1 MAQFSAYTEKT
12 EPVDTDLALIY
23 DTPAKVNK
31 KFTFGNLWKWIA
43 KKIVSEGISQLETT
57 NKTIPGAINE
67 LNSKTRIKLIDVNMT
82 INDKTATI
90 KYNISDTAIGLLLI
104 SGNIGSGVYFSIVI
118 NYGTKWSIK
127 LLSFTASNTDTSSIT
142 INSDLG
148 KITFNGTSNLESF
161 YEVNGLLLG

>member
-1 MAQFSAYTEKT
+1 MANFTNYTEKT
-12 EPVDTDLALIY
+12 EPVDTDLVLIY

-90 KYNISDTAIGLLLI
+90 KYNISYTAIGLLLI
-104 SGNIGSGVYFSIVI
+104 SGNIGAGVFFSIVI
-118 NYGTKWSIK
+118 NYGTKWSMK
-127 LLSFTASNTDTSSIT
+127 LLSFTSSNTDTSSIV

-148 KITFNGTSNLESF
+148 KITFNGNSKLESY

>member
-1 MAQFSAYTEKT
+1 MAKFIDYTEKT

-67 LNSKTRIKLIDVNMT
+67 LNSKRFNANSYIIYSNDSAKTVSVKWGGVNSHMTSFLLIDNNRNTSVYIT
-82 INDKTATI
+82 GK
-90 KYNISDTAIGLLLI
+90 I
-104 SGNIGSGVYFSIVI
+104 SGVAEISKGTGSAAPPVLDASLATLKVTLGP
-118 NYGTKWSIK
+118 WSAAFLIC
-127 LLSFTASNTDTSSIT
+127 LDLVT
-142 INSDLG
+142 IS
-148 KITFNGTSNLESF
+148 
-161 YEVNGLLLG
+161 

>member
-1 MAQFSAYTEKT
+1 MAKFTDYTEKT

-104 SGNIGSGVYFSIVI
+104 SGNIGSGVFFSIVI
-118 NYGTKWSIK
+118 NYGTKYSIK
-127 LLSFTASNTDTSSIT
+127 LLSFDASNTNTSSIV

-148 KITFNGTSNLESF
+148 KITFNGNSKLELY
-161 YEVNGLLLG
+161 YEVHGLLLG

>member
-1 MAQFSAYTEKT
+1 
-12 EPVDTDLALIY
+12 
-23 DTPAKVNK
+23 
-31 KFTFGNLWKWIA
+31 
-43 KKIVSEGISQLETT
+43 
-57 NKTIPGAINE
+57 
-67 LNSKTRIKLIDVNMT
+67 MT

-90 KYNISDTAIGLLLI
+90 KYNVSDIARGVLFI

-127 LLSFTASNTDTSSIT
+127 LLSFAASNTDTSSIT

-161 YEVNGLLLG
+161 YEVNGLLFG

>member
-1 MAQFSAYTEKT
+1 MAKFTDYTEKT

-43 KKIVSEGISQLETT
+43 KKIVSEGISQLDTT

-82 INDKTATI
+82 INGKTATI
-90 KYNISDTAIGLLLI
+90 KYNVSDIARGVLFI
-104 SGNIGSGVYFSIVI
+104 SGNIGKGVYFSIVI

-127 LLSFTASNTDTSSIT
+127 LLSFTASNADTSSIT

-148 KITFNGTSNLESF
+148 KITFNGISNLESS